1 MRRYVTVEVDTEVE
15 VCLADIDTTDLV
27 SEIADRFRKN
37 NISKSLIEELRDANN
52 SLNELFRN
60 VASTK
65 YQIKIENLNDLMK
78 YEHLAKVFNKYS
90 LDKLETLLKLVFVTF
105 NIVELVKLRIT
116 VELVKLIRIVV
127 LVRLLVEVMLVVF

>member
-90 LDKLETLLKLVFVTF
+90 LDKLETLLP
-105 NIVELVKLRIT
+105 E
-116 VELVKLIRIVV
+116 
-127 LVRLLVEVMLVVF
+127 